1 MSTESPPKLMT
12 AEEFLKLPERK
23 TIDRWLIRG
32 ELVERKKMTY
42 RSFRHCA
49 VLTNLVFLLE
59 AWLRSQ
65 SAIRATLLSGDM
77 GYRLRKNPDSIVGID
92 ATIALESTPIYR
104 QGRREI
110 LDGPPLLAIEITSL
124 SDRQEDIDGKVEE
137 YLQANVSLVWI
148 VNPTLKTIAVY
159 RPDAEPQL
167 FTLSSEMTAEPHL
180 PGLRF
185 KVADVFAKMP
195 AVQNEETQG

>member
-1 MSTESPPKLMT
+1 MSAGAPPKLMT
-12 AEEFLKLPERK
+12 MEEFLKLPERK

-49 VLTNLVFLLE
+49 VLTNLVFIIE
-59 AWLRSQ
+59 GWLRSQ
-65 SAIRATLLSGDM
+65 AAIRATLLSGDM
-77 GYRLRKNPDSIVGID
+77 GFRVRRNPDSIVGID
-92 ATIALESTPIYR
+92 AALASIETPVVR
-104 QGRREI
+104 LGRREI
-110 LDGPPLLAIEITSL
+110 LDGPPIVAIEITSL
-124 SDRQEDIDGKVEE
+124 SDRQEDVDGKVEE
-137 YLQANVSLVWI
+137 YLRSKVPLVWI

-195 AVQNEETQG
+195 VLDEETQG

>member
-1 MSTESPPKLMT
+1 MSTDSPPKLMT

-49 VLTNLVFLLE
+49 VLTNLVFIL
-59 AWLRSQ
+59 ATWLRSQ
-65 SAIRATLLSGDM
+65 SLIRATLLSGDM
-77 GYRLRKNPDSIVGID
+77 GYRLRKNPDSVVGID

-110 LDGPPLLAIEITSL
+110 LDGPPLLAVEITSL
-124 SDRQEDIDGKVEE
+124 SDRQEDVDGKVEE
-137 YLQANVSLVWI
+137 YLRAKVPLVWI

-195 AVQNEETQG
+195 AVQGEETHG

>member
-1 MSTESPPKLMT
+1 M
-12 AEEFLKLPERK
+12 
-23 TIDRWLIRG
+23 G
-32 ELVERKKMTY
+32 
-42 RSFRHCA
+42 FR
-49 VLTNLVFLLE
+49 V
-59 AWLRSQ
+59 
-65 SAIRATLLSGDM
+65 
-77 GYRLRKNPDSIVGID
+77 RKNPDSIVGID
-92 ATIALESTPIYR
+92 AALASINTPVVR
-104 QGRREI
+104 LGRREI

-124 SDRQEDIDGKVEE
+124 SDRQEDVDGKVEE
-137 YLQANVSLVWI
+137 YLRVNIPLVWI

-195 AVQNEETQG
+195 SFDEETHG